1 MQNFNDCANIG
12 SMRALFGS
20 KLFWGFI
27 AIFVLAG
34 GIAIKMR
41 NGADKTLDTYVVAK
55 GDIRSE
61 VSLSG
66 RVKPITEMNL
76 AFLSSGRVSWLGV
89 KVGDRVNKGQAL
101 ASLEHATLSAQLEQ
115 AKASLLIEN
124 STFDSMKAGSRP
136 EDVEIARIKLDNAKQ
151 TLANKEVLLRDAVS
165 TTYIKSEN
173 AIYNYVDQFYNN
185 PNSYNAQLSITV
197 TSDYESKLESDR
209 PIIEDVLRN
218 WQAKVSVKQSVEVEA
233 SKARLALSSLREF
246 SSLLARAVNALTPS
260 ATLSATTLAGYKTDV
275 STVRNTLETELANV
289 TNAIQV
295 WVDSRSNSVLLEEQY
310 NLTKAPARREDL
322 VAEEAR
328 VARAEA
334 EVSRLQSEIYRAS
347 IFAPVSGLIAKQ
359 DFEVGE
365 IAGPTDVKIRVIS
378 DRALSIEVNVAEAD
392 VVAVKLGQE
401 VEVTT
406 DAYPNNVVFKAI
418 VTELDPAETIVD
430 GVSTYKT
437 RISFTDEDGRLKPGM
452 TANVIIVT
460 ASKQDALVVPSR
472 FIVDRNDK
480 QGVYVEKSSGTSE
493 YKVVETGLRGSDGN
507 IEILFGV

>member
-1 MQNFNDCANIG
+1 
-12 SMRALFGS
+12 MRALFGS

-233 SKARLALSSLREF
+233 SEARLALSSLREF
-246 SSLLARAVNALTPS
+246 SSLLARAVNAMTPS
-260 ATLSATTLAGYKTDV
+260 ATLSATTLAGYKKNI
-275 STVRNTLETELANV
+275 STLKNTL
-289 TNAIQV
+289 
-295 WVDSRSNSVLLEEQY
+295 
-310 NLTKAPARREDL
+310 
-322 VAEEAR
+322 
-328 VARAEA
+328 
-334 EVSRLQSEIYRAS
+334 
-347 IFAPVSGLIAKQ
+347 
-359 DFEVGE
+359 
-365 IAGPTDVKIRVIS
+365 
-378 DRALSIEVNVAEAD
+378 
-392 VVAVKLGQE
+392 
-401 VEVTT
+401 
-406 DAYPNNVVFKAI
+406 
-418 VTELDPAETIVD
+418 
-430 GVSTYKT
+430 
-437 RISFTDEDGRLKPGM
+437 
-452 TANVIIVT
+452 
-460 ASKQDALVVPSR
+460 
-472 FIVDRNDK
+472 
-480 QGVYVEKSSGTSE
+480 
-493 YKVVETGLRGSDGN
+493 
-507 IEILFGV
+507 